1 MCRCQRHS
9 VPCGTSVEGARMS
22 AEIPMGQTGMGDV
35 DANMGQTEQK

>member
-1 MCRCQRHS
+1 MCRCPRHS
-9 VPCGTSVEGARMS
+9 VPYGTSVEGARMS